1 MELQEALKN
10 RVHEIINQ
18 ESKKVSDD
26 KWSICQTGI
35 KVDENGNFALI
46 IARQSKRNWEVVENL
61 YTVAL

>member
-10 RVHEIINQ
+10 RVHDIINQ
-18 ESKKVSDD
+18 EASKVNDD

-35 KVDENGNFALI
+35 KVDENGNFALV
-46 IARQSKRNWEVVENL
+46 IARQLKRDWEVVENL

>member
-10 RVHEIINQ
+10 RVHEIINK
-18 ESKKVSDD
+18 EANKVNDE
-26 KWSICQTGI
+26 KWHICQTGI